1 MKTKILDF
9 IRQLSLDDPK
19 TLTQKAAKITE
30 ENGEL
35 SRIVLPYE
43 GASGT
48 LHRFTDQE
56 AILEESVDIILAAIS
71 LPYQLG
77 FTHEDIE
84 AMMAKKAAKWKGL
97 QIKESKIEGDIPFE
111 IHVTFGITNQTI
123 EGFKNAC
130 NQIGVK
136 PIVIDLENQG
146 ETVMR
151 DVMTSSVVYGGNLEA
166 ILAIQEIRNHLEGEH
181 GYVWKRSKVET
192 IPWHPMAPQS
202 YSDTMPGDCY
212 FEAHVGCI
220 VTSEEDKEFLQ
231 HFAQET
237 GSHLSRN
244 PFKKLDDGSYINMVT
259 LRRTQGCLEDFDK
272 DLKEM
277 TDWLDRQGIEYKKV
291 EREFAVYDT
300 NINHDFLWTQKQE
313 ATI

>member
-1 MKTKILDF
+1 MKKQTLDF
-9 IRQLSLDDPK
+9 IQQLSLSDPK

-56 AILEESVDIILAAIS
+56 AILEESVDDILAAIS

-97 QIKESKIEGDIPFE
+97 QVKESKIKGDIPFE
-111 IHVTFGITNQTI
+111 IHVTFEIANQMI
-123 EGFKNAC
+123 EPFKEAC
-130 NQIGVK
+130 HQIDVK

-151 DVMTSSVVYGGNLEA
+151 DVMTSSVVYGGNAEA
-166 ILAIQEIRNHLEGEH
+166 ISAIQEIRKYLEGEH
-181 GYVWKRSKVET
+181 GFIWKRSKVET
-192 IPWHPMAPQS
+192 VPWHPMAPQTFR
-202 YSDTMPGDCY
+202 DNMPGDCY
-212 FEAHVGCI
+212 FEAHIGCI
-220 VTSEEDKEFLQ
+220 VTCEEDKEFLQ
-231 HFAQET
+231 HFSEET

-244 PFKKLDDGSYINMVT
+244 PFKKLDNGAYINMVT
-259 LRRTQGCLEDFDK
+259 LRSASGNLEDFDEK
-272 DLKEM
+272 LKEM
-277 TDWLDRQGIEYKKV
+277 TDWLDRQELEYKKV

-300 NINHDFLWTQKQE
+300 NINHDFLWTQK
-313 ATI
+313 